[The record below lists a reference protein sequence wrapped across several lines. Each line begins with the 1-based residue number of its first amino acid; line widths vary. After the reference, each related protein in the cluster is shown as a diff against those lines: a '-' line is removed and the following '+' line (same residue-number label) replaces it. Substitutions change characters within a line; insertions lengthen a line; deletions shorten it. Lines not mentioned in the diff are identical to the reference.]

1 MTPLVPPPGV
11 WIWGRGKAGGAA
23 PPIYPLPSPCRDGSA
38 SATYFCAAESGQEE
52 WIQHQRLPPGQ
63 KEFYFRNMQVLG
75 GAGGGCGCCFPAR
88 LLHIHPISQHGARTR
103 EIVPWKNDPTSSCSC

>member
-75 GAGGGCGCCFPAR
+75 GLGGAVGAASQPVCFTSTPF
-88 LLHIHPISQHGARTR
+88 PSMGHGQG
-103 EIVPWKNDPTSSCSC
+103 K